1 MRILTPFAGE
11 MLVLVMLVFLNARIL
26 FTRRTRHDALAI
38 LAPLSVIVM
47 ILQML
52 AWEIRFTEIVIF
64 ALALVTAILNYRSIV
79 RFSQNLFVD
88 SYSVKFF
95 IASILLLLVSIFVL
109 VVAIVMRPVRLQ
121 TEKYNVQVEREYF
134 SCATSSEFSESN
146 FNEANEI
153 SDKRNFTLYTF
164 SNKNVSTQKNTIV
177 LFVGDVFAETL
188 NYEPYLILLARAG
201 YTVLAA
207 DLYDDDFSNLR
218 NTKSFRRSFLLM
230 NFFQGEK
237 AALNEIGKIEFREKS
252 MKSRSQ
258 EFSKIYEGIY
268 NVLASI
274 AKNRYAEKGIFI
286 VCDSSSA
293 LSTEKLD
300 SIFGKYFSVP
310 DARAF
315 PRSLNLADIDDYMT
329 PGFGFV
335 SQTEP
340 LFAKIFLGVARDETS
355 FAPSYCVYATRQKM
369 EN

>member
-79 RFSQNLFVD
+79 RFSQDLFVD

-153 SDKRNFTLYTF
+153 SNKRNFTLYTF

-218 NTKSFRRSFLLM
+218 NTK
-230 NFFQGEK
+230 
-237 AALNEIGKIEFREKS
+237 
-252 MKSRSQ
+252 
-258 EFSKIYEGIY
+258 
-268 NVLASI
+268 
-274 AKNRYAEKGIFI
+274 
-286 VCDSSSA
+286 
-293 LSTEKLD
+293 T
-300 SIFGKYFSVP
+300 
-310 DARAF
+310 
-315 PRSLNLADIDDYMT
+315 
-329 PGFGFV
+329 
-335 SQTEP
+335 
-340 LFAKIFLGVARDETS
+340 
-355 FAPSYCVYATRQKM
+355 
-369 EN
+369 

>member
-95 IASILLLLVSIFVL
+95 VASILLLLVSIFVL

-134 SCATSSEFSESN
+134 SCATSSNFSESN

-218 NTKSFRRSFLLM
+218 NTKTFRRAFLLM

-237 AALNEIGKIEFREKS
+237 SVVNKIEFRKES
-252 MKSRSQ
+252 MKSRAQ

-268 NVLASI
+268 NALASI

-300 SIFGKYFSVP
+300 SIFGKYFSAP
-310 DARAF
+310 DVRAF
-315 PRSLNLADIDDYMT
+315 PRSLNLAEIADYAT
-329 PGFGFV
+329 TGFGFV

-340 LFAKIFLGVARDETS
+340 LFAKIFLDVARDETS

>member
-38 LAPLSVIVM
+38 LAPLSVIVT

-52 AWEIRFTEIVIF
+52 AWGIRFTELAIF
-64 ALALVTAILNYRSIV
+64 GLALVTAILNYRSIV
-79 RFSQNLFVD
+79 RFSQDLFVD

-95 IASILLLLVSIFVL
+95 IASILFLLIALFALAV
-109 VVAIVMRPVRLQ
+109 VVAMRPVRLQ
-121 TEKYNVQVEREYF
+121 TEKYNVQVKREYF
-134 SCATSSEFSESN
+134 SCDTSSDFSESN
-146 FNEANEI
+146 FKEANEI

-164 SNKNVSTQKNTIV
+164 SNENVSSQKNTVV
-177 LFVGDVFAETL
+177 LFVGDVLAETL

-207 DLYDDDFSNLR
+207 DLYEDNFSDLR
-218 NTKSFRRSFLLM
+218 NSKSFRRFFLLK
-230 NFFQGEK
+230 NFFQDEK
-237 AALNEIGKIEFREKS
+237 SAANKIEFREES
-252 MKSRSQ
+252 MKNRAN
-258 EFSKIYEGIY
+258 EFSKIYCGIY
-268 NVLASI
+268 NALASI

-286 VCDSSSA
+286 VGDSSSV
-293 LSTEKLD
+293 LPTENLD
-300 SIFGKYFSVP
+300 AIFGKYFSAP

-315 PRSLNLADIDDYMT
+315 PRSMNLADIADYTT

-335 SQTEP
+335 AQTEP
-340 LFAKIFLGVARDETS
+340 IFAKIFLDAPRDKTS